1 MTTLPGAAFFDSA
14 LSFGMIRGGKIDAAI
29 LGAMQV
35 SATGDLANWMIPGK
49 MVKGPGGAMD
59 LVHGAGRVIV
69 LMEHVAK
76 DGSAKIVDAC
86 TLPLTGRGVV
96 DRIITDLAVIDVTPD
111 GLVLVEL
118 APGVTVEQVRQ
129 ATEPPLRIAR
139 NWTTEGPRSM
149 SENDVVIVAAAR
161 TPQGRLKGQ
170 LAAFTAPQLG
180 SFAIRGAL
188 EQGGVDPADV
198 DAVIVGQVLAAGSG
212 QNAARQAAIGAG
224 IGWDVPAHSV
234 NKVCLSGLTA
244 VIDAARMIRTGD
256 AEVVVAA
263 GMESMT
269 RAPHLLMGS
278 RDGWTYGTV
287 EVLDHMAYDGLTD
300 AYDRESMGA
309 STERHNAR
317 YELTREAQDQ
327 VAALSHQRAA
337 AAQES
342 GVLDAEIVAVEVPQR
357 RGEPVRV
364 TRDEGVRPE
373 TTVETLAGLR
383 PAFAEGGSITAG
395 NSSQISDGA
404 SAVVVTTRATA
415 EAKGWPVLVT
425 VGASGQTAGPDNSLQ
440 AQPARAIE
448 QACRKQGITPQDL
461 DLVEI
466 NEAFGAVVARSQT
479 ELGLDGDIVNVHGG
493 GIAIG
498 HPIGASGNR
507 LVVHVAHELARRG
520 GGTAAVGLCGGGG
533 QGEALILT
541 R

>member
-1 MTTLPGAAFFDSA
+1 
-14 LSFGMIRGGKIDAAI
+14 
-29 LGAMQV
+29 
-35 SATGDLANWMIPGK
+35 
-49 MVKGPGGAMD
+49 
-59 LVHGAGRVIV
+59 
-69 LMEHVAK
+69 
-76 DGSAKIVDAC
+76 
-86 TLPLTGRGVV
+86 
-96 DRIITDLAVIDVTPD
+96 
-111 GLVLVEL
+111 
-118 APGVTVEQVRQ
+118 
-129 ATEPPLRIAR
+129 
-139 NWTTEGPRSM
+139 M

-383 PAFAEGGSITAG
+383 AAFAEGGSITAG

-404 SAVVVTTRATA
+404 SAVVVTTRGTA

-479 ELGLDGDIVNVHGG
+479 ELGLDDEIVNVHGG

>member
-1 MTTLPGAAFFDSA
+1 MT
-14 LSFGMIRGGKIDAAI
+14 
-29 LGAMQV
+29 
-35 SATGDLANWMIPGK
+35 
-49 MVKGPGGAMD
+49 
-59 LVHGAGRVIV
+59 
-69 LMEHVAK
+69 
-76 DGSAKIVDAC
+76 
-86 TLPLTGRGVV
+86 
-96 DRIITDLAVIDVTPD
+96 
-111 GLVLVEL
+111 
-118 APGVTVEQVRQ
+118 
-129 ATEPPLRIAR
+129 
-139 NWTTEGPRSM
+139 
-149 SENDVVIVAAAR
+149 ENDVVIVAAAR

-188 EQGGVDPADV
+188 EQGSIAPADI

-278 RDGWTYGTV
+278 RDGWAYGSV

-317 YELTREAQDQ
+317 FDLTRQAQDR
-327 VAALSHQRAA
+327 VAALSHQRAT
-337 AAQES
+337 AAQEA
-342 GVLDAEIVAVEVPQR
+342 GVFDEEIVAVDVPQR

-364 TRDEGVRPE
+364 TKDEGVRPD

-383 PAFAEGGSITAG
+383 AAFAEGGSITAG
-395 NSSQISDGA
+395 NSSPISDGA
-404 SAVVVTTRATA
+404 SAVVVTTRRTA

-448 QACRKQGITPQDL
+448 RACEKQGIAPSEL

-466 NEAFGAVVARSQT
+466 NEAFGAVVARSQV
-479 ELGLDGDIVNVHGG
+479 ELGLDEAIVNIHGG

-520 GGTAAVGLCGGGG
+520 AGTAAVGLCGGGG

>member
-1 MTTLPGAAFFDSA
+1 MND
-14 LSFGMIRGGKIDAAI
+14 
-29 LGAMQV
+29 
-35 SATGDLANWMIPGK
+35 
-49 MVKGPGGAMD
+49 
-59 LVHGAGRVIV
+59 
-69 LMEHVAK
+69 
-76 DGSAKIVDAC
+76 
-86 TLPLTGRGVV
+86 
-96 DRIITDLAVIDVTPD
+96 TDTDI
-111 GLVLVEL
+111 
-118 APGVTVEQVRQ
+118 
-129 ATEPPLRIAR
+129 
-139 NWTTEGPRSM
+139 
-149 SENDVVIVAAAR
+149 VIVAAAR

-180 SFAIRGAL
+180 AFAIRGTLA
-188 EQGGVDPADV
+188 QASVDPADV
-198 DAVIVGQVLAAGSG
+198 DAVIVGQVLVAGSG

-244 VIDAARMIRTGD
+244 IIDAARMIRTGD

-269 RAPHLLMGS
+269 RSPHLLMGS
-278 RDGWTYGTV
+278 RDGWTYGSV

-300 AYDRESMGA
+300 AYDKESMGA

-317 YELTREAQDQ
+317 YELTRQEQDA

-337 AAQES
+337 AAQ
-342 GVLDAEIVAVEVPQR
+342 DAGIFDDEIVAIEVPQR
-357 RGEPVRV
+357 RGEPLRV
-364 TRDEGVRPE
+364 TKDEGIRPD
-373 TTVETLAGLR
+373 TTVESLAGLR
-383 PAFAEGGSITAG
+383 AAFAEGGSITAG

-415 EAKGWPVLVT
+415 AAKGWPVLVT

-448 QACRKQGITPQDL
+448 RACAKQGITLGDL

-466 NEAFGAVVARSQT
+466 NEAFGAVVARSQV
-479 ELGLDGDIVNVHGG
+479 ELGLDPSIVNVHGG

-498 HPIGASGNR
+498 HPIGASGAR
-507 LVVHVAHELARRG
+507 LVVHMAHELARRG

>member
-1 MTTLPGAAFFDSA
+1 MT
-14 LSFGMIRGGKIDAAI
+14 
-29 LGAMQV
+29 
-35 SATGDLANWMIPGK
+35 
-49 MVKGPGGAMD
+49 
-59 LVHGAGRVIV
+59 
-69 LMEHVAK
+69 
-76 DGSAKIVDAC
+76 
-86 TLPLTGRGVV
+86 
-96 DRIITDLAVIDVTPD
+96 
-111 GLVLVEL
+111 
-118 APGVTVEQVRQ
+118 
-129 ATEPPLRIAR
+129 AR
-139 NWTTEGPRSM
+139 DHIER
-149 SENDVVIVAAAR
+149 EDVVIVAAAR

-170 LAAFTAPQLG
+170 LASFTAPQLG
-180 SFAIRGAL
+180 AFAIRGAL
-188 EQGGVDPADV
+188 EQASVDPSDV

-244 VIDAARMIRTGD
+244 IIDAARMIRTGD

-278 RDGWTYGTV
+278 RDGWTYGSV

-309 STERHNAR
+309 STERHNSR
-317 YELTREAQDQ
+317 YELTREAQDA

-337 AAQES
+337 AAQEA
-342 GVLDAEIVAVEVPQR
+342 GVFGDEIIEISVPQR
-357 RGEPVRV
+357 RGEDIRV
-364 TRDEGVRPE
+364 SADEGIRPD
-373 TTVETLAGLR
+373 TTVESLGGLR
-383 PAFAEGGSITAG
+383 AAFAEGGSITAG

-404 SAVVVTTRATA
+404 SAVVVTTRAVA
-415 EAKGWPVLVT
+415 DAKGWPVLVT
-425 VGASGQTAGPDNSLQ
+425 IGASGQTAGPDNSLQ

-448 QACRKQGITPQDL
+448 KACEKQGISPSDL

-466 NEAFGAVVARSQT
+466 NEAFGAVVARSQL
-479 ELGLDGDIVNVHGG
+479 ELGLSSEIVNIHGG

-498 HPIGASGNR
+498 HPIGASGTR

-520 GGTAAVGLCGGGG
+520 SGTAAVGLCGGGG

>member
-1 MTTLPGAAFFDSA
+1 MGAED
-14 LSFGMIRGGKIDAAI
+14 I
-29 LGAMQV
+29 
-35 SATGDLANWMIPGK
+35 
-49 MVKGPGGAMD
+49 
-59 LVHGAGRVIV
+59 
-69 LMEHVAK
+69 
-76 DGSAKIVDAC
+76 
-86 TLPLTGRGVV
+86 
-96 DRIITDLAVIDVTPD
+96 
-111 GLVLVEL
+111 
-118 APGVTVEQVRQ
+118 
-129 ATEPPLRIAR
+129 
-139 NWTTEGPRSM
+139 
-149 SENDVVIVAAAR
+149 VIVAAAR

-170 LAAFTAPQLG
+170 LASFTAPQLG
-180 SFAIRGAL
+180 ALAIRGAL
-188 EQGGVDPADV
+188 EQGGVDAADV

-244 VIDAARMIRTGD
+244 IIDAARMIRTGD
-256 AEVVVAA
+256 ARTVVAA

-278 RDGWTYGTV
+278 RDGWTYGSV

-300 AYDRESMGA
+300 AYDAESMGA
-309 STERHNAR
+309 STERHNPR
-317 YELTREAQDQ
+317 FGLTREAQDE
-327 VAALSHQRAA
+327 VAARSHQRAA
-337 AAQES
+337 AAREA
-342 GVLDAEIVAVEVPQR
+342 GVFDAEIVPVTVPQR
-357 RGEPVRV
+357 RGEPLVL
-364 TRDEGVRPE
+364 TADEGIRPE

-404 SAVVVTTRATA
+404 SAVVVTTRAEA
-415 EAKGWPVLVT
+415 EAHGWPVLVT

-440 AQPARAIE
+440 EQPAHAIQRALD
-448 QACRKQGITPQDL
+448 KQGITAADV

-466 NEAFGAVVARSQT
+466 NEAFGAVVARS
-479 ELGLDGDIVNVHGG
+479 EAVLGLDPEIVNIHGG

-507 LVVHVAHELARRG
+507 LAVHIAHELVRRG
-520 GGTAAVGLCGGGG
+520 SGTAVVALCGGGG

>member
-1 MTTLPGAAFFDSA
+1 M
-14 LSFGMIRGGKIDAAI
+14 
-29 LGAMQV
+29 
-35 SATGDLANWMIPGK
+35 
-49 MVKGPGGAMD
+49 
-59 LVHGAGRVIV
+59 
-69 LMEHVAK
+69 
-76 DGSAKIVDAC
+76 
-86 TLPLTGRGVV
+86 
-96 DRIITDLAVIDVTPD
+96 
-111 GLVLVEL
+111 
-118 APGVTVEQVRQ
+118 
-129 ATEPPLRIAR
+129 
-139 NWTTEGPRSM
+139 
-149 SENDVVIVAAAR
+149 NDDDIVIVAAAR

-180 SFAIRGAL
+180 GFAIRGAL
-188 EQGGVDPADV
+188 ERGGVDAGEV
-198 DAVIVGQVLAAGSG
+198 DAVILGQVLAAGSG
-212 QNAARQAAIGAG
+212 QNAARQAAIAAG

-256 AEVVVAA
+256 AEVVVAG

-278 RDGWTYGTV
+278 RDGWTYGSV

-300 AYDRESMGA
+300 AYDQESMGA
-309 STERHNAR
+309 SSERHNAR
-317 YELTREAQDQ
+317 YELTREAQDA

-337 AAQES
+337 AAQAS
-342 GVLDAEIVAVEVPQR
+342 GTFDDEIVAVSVPQR
-357 RGEPVRV
+357 RGEPLQV
-364 TRDEGVRPE
+364 TADEGVRPE

-383 PAFAEGGSITAG
+383 AAFAEGGSITAG

-404 SAVVVTTRATA
+404 AAVVVTTRGIAA
-415 EAKGWPVLVT
+415 ANGWTPLVT

-448 QACRKQGITPQDL
+448 RACEKQGITPADL

-466 NEAFGAVVARSQT
+466 NEAFGAVVARSQQ
-479 ELGLDGDIVNVHGG
+479 ELGLDEGIVNIHGG

-498 HPIGASGNR
+498 HPIGASGAR
-507 LVVHVAHELARRG
+507 LVVHAAHELARRG
-520 GGTAAVGLCGGGG
+520 GGIAAVGLCGGGG

>member
-1 MTTLPGAAFFDSA
+1 MHDTD
-14 LSFGMIRGGKIDAAI
+14 I
-29 LGAMQV
+29 
-35 SATGDLANWMIPGK
+35 
-49 MVKGPGGAMD
+49 
-59 LVHGAGRVIV
+59 VIV
-69 LMEHVAK
+69 
-76 DGSAKIVDAC
+76 S
-86 TLPLTGRGVV
+86 
-96 DRIITDLAVIDVTPD
+96 
-111 GLVLVEL
+111 
-118 APGVTVEQVRQ
+118 
-129 ATEPPLRIAR
+129 
-139 NWTTEGPRSM
+139 
-149 SENDVVIVAAAR
+149 AAR

-180 SFAIRGAL
+180 AFAIRGAL
-188 EQGGVDPADV
+188 EQASIPPEDI
-198 DAVIVGQVLAAGSG
+198 DAVIVGQVLSAGSG

-224 IGWDVPAHSV
+224 IGWDVPAHTV

-244 VIDAARMIRTGD
+244 IIDAARMIRTGD

-278 RDGWTYGTV
+278 RDGWTYGSV

-317 YELTREAQDQ
+317 YELTREAQDT

-337 AAQES
+337 AAQAA
-342 GVLDAEIVAVEVPQR
+342 GVFDDEIVTVSVPQR
-357 RGEPVRV
+357 HGEPLLV
-364 TRDEGVRPE
+364 TADEGIRPD
-373 TTVETLAGLR
+373 TTVESLAGLR
-383 PAFAEGGSITAG
+383 AAFAEGGTITAG

-404 SAVVVTTRATA
+404 SAVVVTTRALAA
-415 EAKGWPVLVT
+415 EKGWPVLVT

-448 QACRKQGITPQDL
+448 RACEKQGISPSDL

-466 NEAFGAVVARSQT
+466 NEAFGAVVARSQV
-479 ELGLDGDIVNVHGG
+479 ELGLDPALVNIHGG

-507 LVVHVAHELARRG
+507 LVVHLAHELARRG
-520 GGTAAVGLCGGGG
+520 SGTAAVGLCGGGG

>member
-1 MTTLPGAAFFDSA
+1 MT
-14 LSFGMIRGGKIDAAI
+14 
-29 LGAMQV
+29 
-35 SATGDLANWMIPGK
+35 
-49 MVKGPGGAMD
+49 
-59 LVHGAGRVIV
+59 
-69 LMEHVAK
+69 
-76 DGSAKIVDAC
+76 
-86 TLPLTGRGVV
+86 
-96 DRIITDLAVIDVTPD
+96 
-111 GLVLVEL
+111 
-118 APGVTVEQVRQ
+118 
-129 ATEPPLRIAR
+129 
-139 NWTTEGPRSM
+139 
-149 SENDVVIVAAAR
+149 ENSTHADDVVIVAAAR

-188 EQGGVDPADV
+188 EQGGIDPGDV

-224 IGWDVPAHSV
+224 IGWGVPAHSV

-244 VIDAARMIRTGD
+244 IIDAARMIRTGD
-256 AEVVVAA
+256 ADVVVAA

-278 RDGWTYGTV
+278 RDGWTYGSI

-317 YELTREAQDQ
+317 YELTREAQDT

-342 GVLDAEIVAVEVPQR
+342 GVLHAELVAVEVPQR

-383 PAFAEGGSITAG
+383 AAFAEGGSITAG

-404 SAVVVTTRATA
+404 SAVVVTTRETA
-415 EAKGWPVLVT
+415 ERKGWPVLVT

-448 QACRKQGITPQDL
+448 RACEKQGIAPADL

-466 NEAFGAVVARSQT
+466 NEAFGAVVARSQV
-479 ELGLDGDIVNVHGG
+479 ELGLDSEIVNVHGG

-507 LVVHVAHELARRG
+507 LVVHAAHELVRRG

-533 QGEALILT
+533 QGEALILI